1 MLDRSIYPD
10 CHSAAESA
18 SRKSSASSAELWGP
32 QQLTLAQLLWPRTT
46 SIAPRARQPQQH
58 TSSNRHVAVGNEV
71 MMFHN
76 TWRNG
81 EGVNTSCLL
90 HLILNNPFW
99 QGDNFVSILNR
110 FIKWEITSLQGGNN
124 VSTFSKVFCMCSIV
138 KRGSHVWSPAPA
150 LLHHYETANSSW
162 WRGASAWQLAA
173 AVHDTAWPGPAQ
185 QLVTSHDSSQHTSS
199 EGRHYLTIY
208 WLAVPWFPAGSQ
220 TRWVC
225 GDYVASLHHTTN
237 WLAASENELHIHCR
251 NHNVYM

>member
-10 CHSAAESA
+10 CYSAAKSV
-18 SRKSSASSAELWGP
+18 SRKSSASSAELCGP

-46 SIAPRARQPQQH
+46 SIAPLPRQPQQH
-58 TSSNRHVAVGNEV
+58 TSSSRHAAVGNEV

-173 AVHDTAWPGPAQ
+173 AVHDTAWPGAAACDQPWLQSAHEQRRSALSNYLLAGSSMISCRKSDTVSVWRLCSQPAPHH
-185 QLVTSHDSSQHTSS
+185 QLTCCKRKRTSHSLS
-199 EGRHYLTIY
+199 E
-208 WLAVPWFPAGSQ
+208 S
-220 TRWVC
+220 
-225 GDYVASLHHTTN
+225 
-237 WLAASENELHIHCR
+237 
-251 NHNVYM
+251 